1 MGPLKNDGVNG
12 DPPVTTDNVG
22 LGRGGSV
29 GFSLSRTMFGMDPN
43 FTGVGGGVS
52 TVDGLF
58 VGFLVGFLVGVTP
71 GMIGG
76 QALVQID

>member
-1 MGPLKNDGVNG
+1 
-12 DPPVTTDNVG
+12 
-22 LGRGGSV
+22 
-29 GFSLSRTMFGMDPN
+29 MFGMDPN

-76 QALVQID
+76 QSLVQID